1 MLKRLMVVLIL
12 MLMVA
17 SSTIAFAWWDNLS
30 QTDDQ
35 TILIGQGVTLEVDT
49 VVTVPEGKVL
59 VPKGIVMKV
68 GDVDLIELTYN
79 VKLDYEV
86 IENLDLSVI
95 AKNILI
101 GESDKNSDLVDIDI
115 VLSQDQVNSE
125 DVLVKVYISLDM
137 PESEA
142 QYKEI
147 INQKITF
154 TLNFEANQRV
164 A

>member
-35 TILIGQGVTLEVDT
+35 TLLIGQGVTLEVDT

-86 IENLDLSVI
+86 IENLDLSVT

-125 DVLVKVYISLDM
+125 DVLVKVYISLNM

-164 A
+164 V

>member
-35 TILIGQGVTLEVDT
+35 TLLIGQGVTLEVDT

-59 VPKGIVMKV
+59 VPKGIVTKV

-86 IENLDLSVI
+86 IENLDLSVT

-125 DVLVKVYISLDM
+125 DVLVKVYISLNM

-164 A
+164 V

>member
-12 MLMVA
+12 MLIVA

-30 QTDDQ
+30 QTDEQ
-35 TILIGQGVTLEVDT
+35 TLLIGQGVTLEVDA
-49 VVTVPEGKVL
+49 VVTAPEGKVL

-68 GDVDLIELTYN
+68 GDVDLVELTYN

-86 IENLDLSVI
+86 IEDLDLSVI

-101 GESDKNSDLVDIDI
+101 GDSDKNSDLDNIDI
-115 VLSQDQVNSE
+115 VLNQEQVNSE
-125 DVLVKVYISLDM
+125 DVFVKVYISLDM

-142 QYKEI
+142 QYNEI

-154 TLNFEANQRV
+154 TLDFEANQRT